1 MVMPEDTKPAEQ
13 KDTPGGVHA
22 ACDARVGPLGRAL
35 GVCRLA
41 LYPDHYAWYI
51 LASSL
56 DIMLTYLIIWG
67 LGGREVNAIAQK
79 FIDALGH
86 WGLILLKFSTVLL
99 VIAICEVIGR
109 RKFVLG
115 RRLAVA
121 AICISALP
129 VGAAILQFMA
139 WTHTDLIFIPALE
152 GEHPRAPR

>member
-1 MVMPEDTKPAEQ
+1 MPAPDQPDRKPA
-13 KDTPGGVHA
+13 DASAGINA

-35 GVCRLA
+35 GICRIA
-41 LYPDHYAWYI
+41 LYPNHYAWYI

-56 DIMLTYLIIWG
+56 DIMMTYLIIWG

-99 VIAICEVIGR
+99 VIVICEVVGR
-109 RKFVLG
+109 RKFASG
-115 RRLAVA
+115 RRLAIA

-139 WTHTDLIFIPALE
+139 WTHLGWVEVPHLDQPHSTRPQ
-152 GEHPRAPR
+152 